1 MTKAEFIAAVAAKS
15 DMTKKDTE
23 KAISAVIDTI
33 TDTLAKG
40 EKIQLVGFG
49 TFEVRERAA
58 RDGINPQTKKK
69 IKIKATKVPAFKAG
83 SALKEAVAK

>member
-58 RDGINPQTKKK
+58 REGINPQTKKK

>member
-23 KAISAVIDTI
+23 KAVSAVIDTI

-40 EKIQLVGFG
+40 
-49 TFEVRERAA
+49 
-58 RDGINPQTKKK
+58 
-69 IKIKATKVPAFKAG
+69 
-83 SALKEAVAK
+83 